1 MDPIEKVKAWSG
13 TPCGKT
19 STHTD
24 RSINQISK
32 LLEIVTVSYDGAWR
46 EEIEVE
52 LSYKTKYIF
61 KD

>member
-1 MDPIEKVKAWSG
+1 MVRYL
-13 TPCGKT
+13 TPGGKT

-32 LLEIVTVSYDGAWR
+32 LLEIVTVSHDGAWR

-52 LSYKTKYIF
+52 LSYKLLEVKNGLP
-61 KD
+61 